1 MLRGFYT
8 AASGMM
14 TQQNRQDV
22 LSNNMANALTP
33 GYKADQTTM
42 RAFPEM
48 LIERTD
54 SKQLPVHHSVN
65 IPNNKLIGSLN
76 TGVYMQETI
85 PDFGQGDLKE
95 TGMST
100 DLAIWNGQM
109 PDDTGS
115 LFYTIQNQDGG
126 TSYTRN
132 GNFTIDANGFLVTNS
147 GHYVLDEGGNQIQV
161 NNDEFNVTRNGEIQA
176 NGGVTPLG
184 IVYHPNAAQ
193 DFTKGNND
201 LYNLE
206 EDGEAPVNARNA
218 GGVTFEIRQGMIERS
233 NVDTTQTMTE
243 MLQTYRNFEANQQ
256 VLKAYDK
263 SMDMAVNQIG
273 RLR

>member
-14 TQQNRQDV
+14 SQQRRQDV

-33 GYKADQTTM
+33 GYKADQTSM
-42 RAFPEM
+42 RAFPEL

-54 SKQLPVHHSVN
+54 SKQLPVNHSVN

-85 PDFGQGDLKE
+85 PDFGQGDLRE

-100 DLAIWNGQM
+100 DLALRNGQM
-109 PDDTGS
+109 PDENGS
-115 LFYTIQNQDGG
+115 LFYTVQNQDGG

-132 GNFTIDANGFLVTNS
+132 GNFTIDADGYLVTNS
-147 GHYVLDEGGNQIQV
+147 GHYVLDDNGNQIQV
-161 NNDEFNVTRNGEIQA
+161 NHDQFNVTSNGDIQVDGA
-176 NGGVTPLG
+176 TIPLG
-184 IVYHPNAAQ
+184 IVYHQNPTE
-193 DFTKGNND
+193 DFTKGEND
-201 LYNLE
+201 LYNI
-206 EDGEAPVNARNA
+206 DGDGAEPVNARGI
-218 GGVTFEIRQGMIERS
+218 GGVTFEVRQGMLERS
-233 NVDTTQTMTE
+233 NVDTAQTMTD
-243 MLQTYRNFEANQQ
+243 MMQTYRNFEANQQ

-263 SMDMAVNQIG
+263 SMDLAVNQIG